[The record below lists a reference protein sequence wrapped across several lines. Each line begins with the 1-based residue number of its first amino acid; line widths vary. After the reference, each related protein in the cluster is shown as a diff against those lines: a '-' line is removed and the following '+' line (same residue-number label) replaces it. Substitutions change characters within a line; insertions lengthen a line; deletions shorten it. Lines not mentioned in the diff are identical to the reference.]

1 MIVAI
6 IAVMLWMDVQ
16 LTLVTLL
23 TVPLLFVAT
32 TWFRKGARRGYD
44 MVRTRLARI
53 NAFLQEHFAGAQTV
67 QIFNAEEKSRRKF
80 HTINDDHRRANIDTI
95 FYYAVFFPLVDFIGA
110 VGIALVI
117 WYGGYRVMQNT
128 PENTVLSLGA
138 LVAEFLAANH
148 SERVR
153 SVVLIDP
160 PFEQTEGSRQ
170 WLEVLLEAKR
180 GTEEETY
187 ETVKELNI
195 MSGNDEEWKRQ
206 TEWLR
211 ATADGP
217 FEAMIQMIDDGRTAQ
232 LYEVLHRVTCPTL
245 ILQADPAS
253 GGVLS
258 HTGVD
263 LAMDYLNDA
272 THIQFDQ
279 TGHSIHLERTEE
291 CVQVVSEFIDRS
303 I

>member
-1 MIVAI
+1 MTANAIQERTITANGVELNVAI
-6 IAVMLWMDVQ
+6 SGEPTTPALLLLHGLYDRWETWDPIIRSFSGRFQVIAPDLRGHARSEQPKSGYTPNDYAEDMAALLDELDVSE
-16 LTLVTLL
+16 V
-23 TVPLLFVAT
+23 VV
-32 TWFRKGARRGYD
+32 
-44 MVRTRLARI
+44 
-53 NAFLQEHFAGAQTV
+53 
-67 QIFNAEEKSRRKF
+67 
-80 HTINDDHRRANIDTI
+80 
-95 FYYAVFFPLVDFIGA
+95 IGH
-110 VGIALVI
+110 
-117 WYGGYRVMQNT
+117 
-128 PENTVLSLGA
+128 SLGA

-148 SERVR
+148 IERVR

-160 PFEQTEGSRQ
+160 PFEQNEGSRQ

-245 ILQADPAS
+245 ILRADPAS

-258 HTGVD
+258 ETSVE
-263 LAMDYLNDA
+263 LAMDHLNDG